1 MRYHLRF
8 AGLILPLLLIATS
21 SSAGD
26 VNGGGDITDTVKKSF
41 AVEAGGTVAIDMDR
55 GNVKIKST
63 RESMVYVEV
72 ERRVDVDSKEDAKRI
87 LDRHQLEM
95 YKKGNDVIVR
105 SRLEDTDRGWKR
117 WRDGDQVKL
126 QVVVRVPSRYNVDF
140 TTGAGNVEADDIDGT
155 VEGQTGAGNIEIG
168 RVSGKVIVNSGSGN
182 VSIDGAKGSVTVNTG
197 AGNISV
203 GAVAGEVSA
212 SSGAGNIEA
221 VITSQPS
228 SRSRLETGAGN
239 VTVYLANNVGI
250 DVRAETGIGSAE
262 TDFGLKVDGN
272 WMSKSFRGSVNGG
285 GPALTMSS
293 GVGNVVLRSR

>member
-1 MRYHLRF
+1 MRHHLRVS
-8 AGLILPLLLIATS
+8 ALILPVLLVVASANATS
-21 SSAGD
+21 VNEAGD
-26 VNGGGDITDTVKKSF
+26 IKDTVKKSF
-41 AVEAGGTVAIDMDR
+41 AVEAGGTIAIDMDR
-55 GNVKIKST
+55 GNVEIKST

-72 ERRVDVDSKEDAKRI
+72 ERKVDVDSKEDAKRI

-126 QVVVRVPSRYNVDF
+126 RVVVRVPRKYNVDF

-168 RVSGKVIVNSGSGN
+168 RVSGKVVVNSGSGN
-182 VSIDGAKGSVTVNTG
+182 VSIDGAEGSVEVNTG

-203 GAVAGEVSA
+203 GEVAGEVSA

-221 VITSQPS
+221 VITRQPS

-239 VTVYLANNVGI
+239 VTVYLAKNVGI
-250 DVRAETGIGSAE
+250 DVRAETGIGSAD

-272 WMSKSFRGSVNGG
+272 WMSKSFKGSVNGG
-285 GPALTMSS
+285 GPSLTMSS
-293 GVGNVVLRSR
+293 GVGNVMLRSR